1 MVLTCQ
7 EARVG
12 AHHVPHLAGFQAVH
26 SSVVLTPQRGDGGR
40 PDLRATIDGDGQVHS
55 EERVASIG
63 HRIHVALQSSG
74 FPVAVPIQPFE
85 RQHPVLESE
94 AEPVRH
100 RVRIQA
106 RRVDDVAGR
115 HPAVADAHHPA
126 GSRAGDLTAERHAP
140 APVTNALRQRLYD
153 RDRPCDRGVR

>member
-1 MVLTCQ
+1 MVLAGQ
-7 EARVG
+7 KARVG
-12 AHHVPHLAGFQAVH
+12 AHDVPHLAGFQAVH

-63 HRIHVALQSSG
+63 YRIHVALQSSG

-115 HPAVADAHHPA
+115 YPAVPDAHHPA
-126 GSRAGDLTAERHAP
+126 GPGASDLTAESYSP
-140 APVTNALRQRLYD
+140 TPVTNTLRQRLHD
-153 RDRPCDRGVR
+153 GDRPCDRGVR